1 MCVGSRPSAPPP
13 PTPDPSVQAAQ
24 KQQRDEN
31 QAMRS
36 ERKQETLEKGVRRA
50 RGGSGRRSLLSGSSG
65 GMGYYNEFL

>member
-1 MCVGSRPSAPPP
+1 
-13 PTPDPSVQAAQ
+13 VQAAQ